1 MSDPYEADRYILKR
15 IAVAFVL
22 WIVGVAS
29 LAVYRTEIFN
39 FLKEI
44 LQCK

>member
-22 WIVGVAS
+22 WCVGVVN
-29 LAVYRTEIFN
+29 LAIYRTEIFN
-39 FLKEI
+39 FLKEV